1 MTPVPGAAGFINT
14 RAASCSPRITWVIVE
29 PASGTAKKLLRAS
42 SIPFWIAAGTSLAL
56 PYPRPTLPLPSPT
69 TTSAVNEKRRPPL
82 TTLATRLMETT
93 RSLSSSTLGSIFASA
108 TRFSPAPL
116 KGEAAGARGIR
127 QRLHPAVILVATAIE
142 HDALDAGRL
151 GAVGQQRAD
160 RLGGGHVAA
169 GLVLLEER
177 LAAAVRRQHRAP
189 RVVVDELRVDVAEA
203 PEHRQP

>member
-1 MTPVPGAAGFINT
+1 M
-14 RAASCSPRITWVIVE
+14 RR
-29 PASGTAKKLLRAS
+29 RAS
-42 SIPFWIAAGTSLAL
+42 MVAF
-56 PYPRPTLPLPSPT
+56 
-69 TTSAVNEKRRPPL
+69 
-82 TTLATRLMETT
+82 
-93 RSLSSSTLGSIFASA
+93 STLGSIFASA

-116 KGEAAGARGIR
+116 KGEAAGARGIG

-203 PEHRQP
+203 PEHRQPRSRRRAAQVAPQAVVPLVARAAPVPGNHFAPAFLPTLRRTYSSE

>member
-1 MTPVPGAAGFINT
+1 MRRSASMVAFSTLCGLFVPSVLV
-14 RAASCSPRITWVIVE
+14 RMSWMP
-29 PASGTAKKLLRAS
+29 TA
-42 SIPFWIAAGTSLAL
+42 
-56 PYPRPTLPLPSPT
+56 
-69 TTSAVNEKRRPPL
+69 
-82 TTLATRLMETT
+82 
-93 RSLSSSTLGSIFASA
+93 SSTLGSILASA

-151 GAVGQQRAD
+151 GSVGQQRAD
-160 RLGGGHVAA
+160 RLGGSHIAA

-203 PEHRQP
+203 PEHRQPRSRRRAAQIAPQAIVPLVARAAPVPGDHFAPAFLPTLRRTYSSE